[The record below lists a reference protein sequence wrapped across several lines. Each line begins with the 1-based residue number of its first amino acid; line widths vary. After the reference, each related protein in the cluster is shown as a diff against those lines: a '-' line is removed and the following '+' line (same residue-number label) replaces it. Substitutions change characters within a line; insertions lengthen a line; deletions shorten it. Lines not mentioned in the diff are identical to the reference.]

1 MKITHESGSRYLSIE
16 LPEAIDIGNGNLM
29 KIEGPKEFEFEVKY
43 RGDSNVG
50 TGIVLD
56 NFVIPEI
63 KKAFEAQE
71 RIEEAIKLALEY
83 RDDNNGKP
91 YRTSMFDD
99 IISALKGEKE

>member
-1 MKITHESGSRYLSIE
+1 MKITHESGSRYLTLE
-16 LPEAIDIGNGNLM
+16 LPEAIDIGNVNLM

-71 RIEEAIKLALEY
+71 RIQEAIKLALEY
-83 RDDNNGKP
+83 RGESNVGWVE
-91 YRTSMFDD
+91 TAMFDR
-99 IISALKGEKE
+99 IISVLKG